1 MNTLD
6 MYTREKANKIHLD
19 HLHREAKSHHLLRGA
34 KQDKTLESTIQRR
47 KLYLK
52 LALAA
57 LVIIF
62 GSLLLAFA
70 MGF

>member
-6 MYTREKANKIHLD
+6 MYTHEKANKIHLD
-19 HLHREAKSHHLLRGA
+19 KLHEEAKSQHLLRGA
-34 KQDKTLESTIQRR
+34 KQDKTLESTIKRR
-47 KLYLK
+47 KPYLK

-70 MGF
+70 MGS

>member
-1 MNTLD
+1 MNMLD

-19 HLHREAKSHHLLRGA
+19 ELHEEAKSQHLLRGA
-34 KQDKTLESTIQRR
+34 KQDKTLESTIKRR
-47 KLYLK
+47 KLHLT
-52 LALAA
+52 LAFASV
-57 LVIIF
+57 VIVL